1 MEGSSGTS
9 VAIGFTPSIVPGG
22 FSVILRK
29 LRALCSVFRRNRH
42 QNLKLLGI
50 GGWIG
55 NNQKKGSLW
64 LPSAFAR
71 HRLGERFMG
80 TAGKTLAILN
90 VLAGIGFVC
99 MAALDY
105 GQRQAWSFQVLAQD
119 FVLKGL
125 PVDEDEK
132 DVEGQPLVSLCGDKT
147 RMQKQLFSGVQ
158 GPAVPTQRAEVKNRH
173 DALKDKIQ
181 QEPNDEA
188 KRKLLE
194 ATLVPLATTLGDREE
209 LRRHIQADKI
219 DDLLEPDGPF
229 EAPFKEALAG
239 KVAVQSGAGAPS
251 PDLEREQRRQGIAH
265 LLVGSAQ
272 DNAEYQRALVIVGA
286 SHFARELES
295 QSVSLGE
302 MVPKLQLVVAGDRAT
317 FQTEH
322 KVLLQQII
330 ALADRVRDAEDTLE
344 KHKVLLQKHR
354 NLVDSRQQDAADL
367 TKRIAAAKVAYGV
380 ALQRQSELE
389 KQLFAADAAVAA
401 EEAKNERLER
411 EVKTQELSS
420 EGGK

>member
-1 MEGSSGTS
+1 M
-9 VAIGFTPSIVPGG
+9 
-22 FSVILRK
+22 
-29 LRALCSVFRRNRH
+29 
-42 QNLKLLGI
+42 
-50 GGWIG
+50 
-55 NNQKKGSLW
+55 
-64 LPSAFAR
+64 
-71 HRLGERFMG
+71 
-80 TAGKTLAILN
+80 
-90 VLAGIGFVC
+90 
-99 MAALDY
+99 
-105 GQRQAWSFQVLAQD
+105 
-119 FVLKGL
+119 
-125 PVDEDEK
+125 
-132 DVEGQPLVSLCGDKT
+132 
-147 RMQKQLFSGVQ
+147 
-158 GPAVPTQRAEVKNRH
+158 
-173 DALKDKIQ
+173 
-181 QEPNDEA
+181 
-188 KRKLLE
+188 
-194 ATLVPLATTLGDREE
+194 
-209 LRRHIQADKI
+209 
-219 DDLLEPDGPF
+219 
-229 EAPFKEALAG
+229 
-239 KVAVQSGAGAPS
+239 
-251 PDLEREQRRQGIAH
+251 
-265 LLVGSAQ
+265 LVGSAQ

>member
-1 MEGSSGTS
+1 
-9 VAIGFTPSIVPGG
+9 
-22 FSVILRK
+22 
-29 LRALCSVFRRNRH
+29 
-42 QNLKLLGI
+42 
-50 GGWIG
+50 
-55 NNQKKGSLW
+55 
-64 LPSAFAR
+64 
-71 HRLGERFMG
+71 MG
-80 TAGKTLAILN
+80 TAGKILAILN

-132 DVEGQPLVSLCGDKT
+132 DVEGQPLVDLCGDKT
-147 RMQKQLFSGVQ
+147 RMQKQLFTGVQ
-158 GPAVPTQRAEVKNRH
+158 GPAVPTQRAEVDSRRR
-173 DALKDKIQ
+173 ALLAKIQ

-188 KRKLLE
+188 KRKLLD
-194 ATLVPLATTLGDREE
+194 AILVPLATTLGDREE
-209 LRRHIQADKI
+209 LRRRIQADKI
-219 DDLLEPDGPF
+219 DDLLGTDGPF
-229 EAPFKEALAG
+229 EAAFKEALSG
-239 KVAVQSGAGAPS
+239 KVAVQPGAGTAS

-272 DNAEYQRALVIVGA
+272 DNAEYQRALVVVGA

-295 QSVSLGE
+295 QSTALGD
-302 MVPKLQLVVAGDRAT
+302 MVPKLQLIVSSDQAS

-322 KVLLQQII
+322 KALLQQII
-330 ALADRVRDAEDTLE
+330 ALADRVKDAEETLE

-354 NLVDSRQQDAADL
+354 SLVDSRQQDAADL
-367 TKRIAAAKVAYGV
+367 TRRIAAAKEAHGV
-380 ALQRQSELE
+380 ALQKQSELE
-389 KQLFAADAAVAA
+389 KQLFAADNAVAA